1 MESEEATED
10 VSNIVLNSKE
20 EDENFTVPHI
30 TTQNSSLRSK
40 IERLEVIPGEDNM
53 DIKQKSRN
61 SSQSSQS
68 SGFKLR
74 YMNTFQDDF
83 SQY

>member
-40 IERLEVIPGEDNM
+40 IERLEVVPGEDEVG
-53 DIKQKSRN
+53 DSKRKSRN

-68 SGFKLR
+68 SGFKL
-74 YMNTFQDDF
+74 
-83 SQY
+83 